1 MIPRL
6 HMPQIIHQQILYEI
20 ANLGQVNDLLRLD
33 AAPRDVKWSSRDGF
47 YVENL
52 LLVDCD
58 TLEDVF
64 SVLNEGGKNRKVKNI
79 QLHLIWKC
87 TGYVC
92 FMRLHGRQKKFLL
105 HCKKLWKTTFVQV
118 GSHELNKDSSRSHC
132 IMTLHVDSLCDI
144 TGDGHPIVRYTSTI
158 TSLRLQTLN
167 VWKHLLHD
175 QIRSP

>member
-1 MIPRL
+1 
-6 HMPQIIHQQILYEI
+6 
-20 ANLGQVNDLLRLD
+20 
-33 AAPRDVKWSSRDGF
+33 
-47 YVENL
+47 
-52 LLVDCD
+52 
-58 TLEDVF
+58 
-64 SVLNEGGKNRKVKNI
+64 
-79 QLHLIWKC
+79 
-87 TGYVC
+87 
-92 FMRLHGRQKKFLL
+92 MRLHGRQKKFLL

>member
-1 MIPRL
+1 
-6 HMPQIIHQQILYEI
+6 MPQIIYQQILYEI

-79 QLHLIWKC
+79 QLHLI
-87 TGYVC
+87 
-92 FMRLHGRQKKFLL
+92 
-105 HCKKLWKTTFVQV
+105 
-118 GSHELNKDSSRSHC
+118 
-132 IMTLHVDSLCDI
+132 
-144 TGDGHPIVRYTSTI
+144 
-158 TSLRLQTLN
+158 
-167 VWKHLLHD
+167 
-175 QIRSP
+175 